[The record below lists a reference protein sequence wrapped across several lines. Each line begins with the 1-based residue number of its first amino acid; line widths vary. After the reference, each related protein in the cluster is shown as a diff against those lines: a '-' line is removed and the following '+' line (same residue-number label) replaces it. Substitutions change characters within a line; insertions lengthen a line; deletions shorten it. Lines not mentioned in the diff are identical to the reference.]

1 MGSPMILGDNMAGP
15 LYPCV
20 GLYGGVEAVGTIV
33 RANFQA
39 QWDPNCRSLTPEVSD
54 E

>member
-1 MGSPMILGDNMAGP
+1 MVLGDNMAGR

-20 GLYGGVEAVGTIV
+20 GFYGGVEAVGTIV

-39 QWDPNCRSLTPEVSD
+39 QWNPNCRSLAPEALDV
-54 E
+54 